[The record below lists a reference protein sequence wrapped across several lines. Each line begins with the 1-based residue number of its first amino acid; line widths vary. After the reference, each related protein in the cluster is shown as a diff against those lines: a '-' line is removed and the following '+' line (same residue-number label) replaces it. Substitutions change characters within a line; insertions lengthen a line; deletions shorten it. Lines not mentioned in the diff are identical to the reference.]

1 MSTPSRR
8 YPVAQPDIGDL
19 EVAYVTEAV
28 RSGWVSSIGHFIDRF
43 EADLARFC
51 ETEHAVALSNGTDAV
66 FLGLKALGVGPGDEV
81 LVPALTFA
89 AVPAAVVHL
98 GAAPV
103 LVDVDT
109 LTGCIDPAA
118 VERALSPRVKAVV
131 AVHLYGHPADM
142 DAILAVTQP
151 AGVPVL
157 EDAAEA
163 HGARVRGR
171 RVGSIGAAAAFSFY
185 GNKVFTTGEGGAITT
200 GDADLAARVR
210 FLKDHAMDPTRR
222 YYHAE
227 AGHNCRMTNLQAALG
242 CAQLERV
249 DTLLKAR
256 RRILD
261 TYLRVWGEDERLAFN
276 PAAPWAEPVVW
287 MVCARLHPELDLDR
301 DVLLARL
308 SDLGVDTRPF
318 FVPLPDLPPYAA
330 CRVVGRD
337 GEDAPVARALGG
349 RGFNLPSGHGL
360 GEDDVERI
368 VDRLREALS

>member
-1 MSTPSRR
+1 MSTPNRR

-28 RSGWVSSIGHFIDRF
+28 RSGWVSSIGSFVDRF

-66 FLGLKALGVGPGDEV
+66 FLGLKALGVRPGDEV

-89 AVPAAVVHL
+89 AVPAVVVHR
-98 GAAPV
+98 GAQPV
-103 LVDVDT
+103 LVDVDPV
-109 LTGCIDPAA
+109 TGCIDPVA
-118 VERALSPRVKAVV
+118 VERALSPKVKAVV

-142 DAILAVTQP
+142 DAILAVTEP

-171 RVGSIGAAAAFSFY
+171 RVGGIGAAAAFSFY

-200 GDADLAARVR
+200 GDAELAGRVR
-210 FLKDHAMDPTRR
+210 FLKDHAMDPARR
-222 YYHAE
+222 YYHTE

-249 DTLLKAR
+249 EALLAAR
-256 RRILD
+256 RRVLD
-261 TYLRVWGEDERLAFN
+261 AYVRAWGEDERIAFN

-287 MVCARLHPELDLDR
+287 MVCARLAPDANIDR
-301 DVLLARL
+301 DALLARL
-308 SDLGVDTRPF
+308 ADLGVDTRPF

-337 GEDAPVARALGG
+337 GEGAPAARALAG
-349 RGFNLPSGHGL
+349 RGFNLPSGYGL
-360 GEDDVERI
+360 GGDDVAVI
-368 VDRLREALS
+368 VDRLRQALS